1 MQVSLYRLFCHDI
14 IILNS
19 VDQYFEGVIFMYTVK
34 INDRGQIT
42 IPKEV
47 RDKADLKP
55 KENLVINIDKKGRL
69 LITKNDFFS
78 DLEELIKRDLVNEG
92 YRKSEVESMIPF
104 KKKELGEALLKMTV
118 DVQSEINNGH
128 YSSLEDLKE
137 EIEKE
142 EK

>member
-1 MQVSLYRLFCHDI
+1 
-14 IILNS
+14 
-19 VDQYFEGVIFMYTVK
+19 MYTVK

-47 RDKADLKP
+47 RVKADLKP

-92 YRKSEVESMIPF
+92 YRKSEVEAMIPF

-128 YSSLEDLKE
+128 YSSLEDVKE

-142 EK
+142 EQ